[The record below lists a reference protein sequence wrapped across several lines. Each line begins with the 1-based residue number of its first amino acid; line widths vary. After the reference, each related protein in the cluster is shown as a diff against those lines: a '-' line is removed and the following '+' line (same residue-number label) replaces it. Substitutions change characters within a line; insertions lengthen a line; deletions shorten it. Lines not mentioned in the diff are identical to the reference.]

1 MDGIL
6 SQSLGSPGVLSSWDE
21 WEKEQFP
28 LLHPPRTPAYTPHT
42 VRTPAVSAEPARP
55 RMPNSSLEL
64 LQQMYH
70 QQSAVNDIQDERV
83 NPVLQQAYRTLPSV
97 AIQHLSP
104 ALESDAKMRQLFIDR
119 MMLGRPSEENYSPG
133 TSAIAGAL
141 LGASQTS
148 NALGA
153 IGGALVGYAE
163 EKEAQ
168 RKAMDDYKM
177 AQVKMA
183 YDFLKDQRDTALE
196 VGKAGIDAQFRQ
208 ENLDLERQKFG
219 RDTTNDVVKAYQWDE
234 TTADERAKEA
244 RRARN
249 EDEKMG
255 WERKDRSMAAQER
268 GALGGYRRNPYLDW
282 DNLSGGSVE
291 MMKEQKKA
299 QSGIYQEANKYYRTQ
314 LTGREKLVPQLETL
328 TRLLN
333 PGDAEGKGQGEAY
346 KSLSD
351 SGWGT
356 EAAFFG
362 AKLSPN
368 DPVNAVRSAIQQLGQ
383 LSRTQGAGQWTD
395 KDYDQMVEA
404 LKGQGARNVMYRQ
417 AKEKLD
423 AVRALEQEQRD
434 LDTYHQ
440 MTGGG
445 ATGFDAYRDDLQ
457 SFRSQL
463 PEGSKVDPAKYFEA
477 RSWLAEQGI
486 DAQNIRPFVDAEGKV
501 DVNHIMF
508 DDPNKEDDDPVQIA
522 RFRWGR

>member
-6 SQSLGSPGVLSSWDE
+6 SRSLGSPGVLGSWDE

-28 LLHPPRTPAYTPHT
+28 LLHPPRTPAYTPQ
-42 VRTPAVSAEPARP
+42 VRAQAPSTEPARP
-55 RMPNSSLEL
+55 RMPNSSLEM
-64 LQQMYH
+64 LQQIYH
-70 QQSAVNDIQDERV
+70 QQAAVNDIQDERV
-83 NPVLQQAYRTLPSV
+83 SPVLQRAYRTLPSV
-97 AIQHLSP
+97 AIQNLAP
-104 ALESDAKMRQLFIDR
+104 ALESDAKMRQLFIDK

-153 IGGALVGYAE
+153 IGGALVGYAQ
-163 EKEAQ
+163 EKESQ
-168 RKAMDDYKM
+168 RQAMDDYKM

-196 VGKAGIDAQFRQ
+196 IGKAGIDAQFRQ
-208 ENLDLERQKFG
+208 ENLDLERQKERRNTAGDVIRAFESDRTFG
-219 RDTTNDVVKAYQWDE
+219 ANEA
-234 TTADERAKEA
+234 ERA
-244 RRARN
+244 RRAGIEE
-249 EDEKMG
+249 EDQRFK
-255 WERKDRSMAAQER
+255 RQDRGMAAQER

-314 LTGREKLVPQLETL
+314 LTGKEKLVPQLETL

-333 PGDAEGKGQGEAY
+333 PGDADGKNQGEAY

-351 SGWGT
+351 SGFGS

-362 AKLSPN
+362 AKFSPN

-383 LSRTQGAGQWTD
+383 LSRTQGSGQWTD
-395 KDYDQMVEA
+395 KDYEMMVKA
-404 LKGQGARNVMYRQ
+404 LEGQGARNVMYRQ
-417 AKEKLD
+417 AKDKLD

-440 MTGGG
+440 ATGGG
-445 ATGFDAYRDDLQ
+445 ATGFDSFRDDLNA
-457 SFRSQL
+457 FRSQL
-463 PEGSKVDPAKYFEA
+463 PEGSKVDSRAYFEA
-477 RSWLAEQGI
+477 RSRLLEEAPEAE
-486 DAQNIRPFVDAEGKV
+486 NVRPLRNSKTGE
-501 DVNHIMF
+501 VNRDYIMY
-508 DDPNKEDDDPVQIA
+508 DDPTKDGEDSIVIVP
-522 RFRWGR
+522 FRWGR